1 MNLQQIL
8 ICSLLTSSFA
18 EVPASHA
25 AVNGKWHLPANSKT
39 IPDPYNGEPFVK
51 VPDPQ
56 VTSRSRAFL
65 EASAILIYAWHRR
78 IDAVLLYGIKQTK
91 LCFA

>member
-1 MNLQQIL
+1 MHAVLSLMHAFVVPTEVKKHLQQTTLQPLKKVIH
-8 ICSLLTSSFA
+8 
-18 EVPASHA
+18 EVSAPHA

-56 VTSRSRAFL
+56 VRFVSS
-65 EASAILIYAWHRR
+65 
-78 IDAVLLYGIKQTK
+78 
-91 LCFA
+91 